1 MLVSA
6 INMPLSLELEDELLE
21 CEEIDVCLSLDI
33 SQDMEPPGVELE
45 ANPNKVSGYVL
56 QTDKEG
62 NLLDVM
68 IDQQYERDDWR

>member
-1 MLVSA
+1 VPKQFELLVSA

-45 ANPNKVSGYVL
+45 VMYCKQTKKVIFW
-56 QTDKEG
+56 
-62 NLLDVM
+62 M
-68 IDQQYERDDWR
+68 